1 MKANITNL
9 KKALKACAKAHNC
22 EFSDWSDEGQL
33 GVWSVTPGTICD
45 VRMILTAFFGDDY
58 AADADEN
65 IGCIT
70 IWLDDSMVRSQRE
83 VDETTL
89 ALALPYG
96 TKL

>member
-9 KKALKACAKAHNC
+9 KKALEACANAHNA
-22 EFSDWSDEGQL
+22 EYSDWSDEGQL

-58 AADADEN
+58 AADVDEN

-70 IWLDDSMVRSQRE
+70 IWLDESMDGKND